1 MDIQTGKRHKTCRA
15 GHEWKPETTGE
26 KMIGNRVS
34 RSCLICERARYAAR
48 PKIIPGVT
56 IEMMERKRE
65 LAAIVAKTQ
74 SDTARA
80 EWRELTERINAARAA
95 VGGAA

>member
-56 IEMMERKRE
+56 IEMLERKRE
-65 LAAIVAKTQ
+65 LAAAIVKTQ
-74 SDTARA
+74 SITLRA
-80 EWRELTERINAARAA
+80 EYRALKNTVDAARAA
-95 VGGAA
+95 VGGAM